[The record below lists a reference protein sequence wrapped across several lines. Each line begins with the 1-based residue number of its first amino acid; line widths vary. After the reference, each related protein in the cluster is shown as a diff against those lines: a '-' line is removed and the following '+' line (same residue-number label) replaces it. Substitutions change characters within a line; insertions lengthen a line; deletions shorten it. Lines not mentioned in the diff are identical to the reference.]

1 MKILD
6 ILARLLPLPLN
17 ALVILCFFFSFFLVK
32 CNEST
37 LVSIEGIDLVVG
49 SDMAAESELG
59 EFFNQNTSNN
69 EELALPQGD
78 DQPISP
84 HPLAIIAL
92 LMAVAGVMMVF
103 LPWKQRNLLQMVLS
117 IIGFLALLA
126 LIVLFRQQ
134 YADLGSNSGSEYQE
148 KLLKGLNFKIE
159 AGLGLIWSMVLFAVN
174 GLFLGS
180 CMYIQKQYANEE
192 KVPDALQNGDNESAN
207 QLNV

>member
-69 EELALPQGD
+69 EELELPQGD

-148 KLLKGLNFKIE
+148 KLLTGLNFKIE

>member
-69 EELALPQGD
+69 EELELPQGD

-192 KVPDALQNGDNESAN
+192 KVPDALQNVDNESAN

>member
-1 MKILD
+1 
-6 ILARLLPLPLN
+6 
-17 ALVILCFFFSFFLVK
+17 
-32 CNEST
+32 
-37 LVSIEGIDLVVG
+37 
-49 SDMAAESELG
+49 
-59 EFFNQNTSNN
+59 
-69 EELALPQGD
+69 
-78 DQPISP
+78 
-84 HPLAIIAL
+84 
-92 LMAVAGVMMVF
+92 MAVAGVMMVF

-192 KVPDALQNGDNESAN
+192 KVPDALQNVDNESAN

>member
-69 EELALPQGD
+69 EELELPQGD

-126 LIVLFRQQ
+126 LIVLFKQQ

>member
-69 EELALPQGD
+69 EELELPQGD

-103 LPWKQRNLLQMVLS
+103 LPWKQRNLLQMILS

-134 YADLGSNSGSEYQE
+134 YADLGSSSGSEYQE